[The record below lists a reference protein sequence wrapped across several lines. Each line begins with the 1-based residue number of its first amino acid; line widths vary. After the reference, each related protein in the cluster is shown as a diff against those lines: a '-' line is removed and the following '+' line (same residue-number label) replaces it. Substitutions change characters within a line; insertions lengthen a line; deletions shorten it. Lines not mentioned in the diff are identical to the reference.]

1 MCKIGGESVYTIFV
15 IALTK
20 ALPLFGDIANVF
32 NILLI

>member
-1 MCKIGGESVYTIFV
+1 MDKSIYTIFA
-15 IALTK
+15 IASTK